1 MIRKATISDLDEIM
15 DIYSLAREFMKKNN
29 NPNQW
34 GDTYPSREL
43 IEDDI
48 NNGICYV
55 LFEGKLI
62 YGVFVL
68 IFGEDPTYL
77 NIYEGNWKSS
87 SSYATIHRIASSSK
101 RSGVF
106 KEAVKFAKD
115 KYDHL
120 RIDTYID
127 NKVMQH
133 CIFKEGFTYQGII
146 KLEDGSPRLAYE
158 WINK

>member
-1 MIRKATISDLDEIM
+1 MIRKANISDLDEIM
-15 DIYSLAREFMKKNN
+15 DIYSLARELMKRNN

-34 GDTYPSREL
+34 GESYPSREL
-43 IEDDI
+43 IENDI
-48 NNGICYV
+48 KKGVCYV
-55 LFEGKLI
+55 LFEGKDI

-68 IFGEDPTYL
+68 IFGEDLTYL
-77 NIYEGNWKSS
+77 NIYDGNWKSS
-87 SSYATIHRIASSSK
+87 SSYATIHRIASSCK

-106 KEAVKFAKD
+106 KKAVSFAKD

-133 CIFKEGFTYQGII
+133 CILKEGFTYQGII
-146 KLEDGSPRLAYE
+146 SLEDGSPRLAFE
-158 WINK
+158 WIN

>member
-1 MIRKATISDLDEIM
+1 MIRKANISNLDEIM
-15 DIYSLAREFMKKNN
+15 DIYSSAREFMKRNN
-29 NPNQW
+29 SPNQW
-34 GDTYPSREL
+34 GKSYPGREL
-43 IEDDI
+43 IENDI
-48 NNGICYV
+48 NKGACYV
-55 LFEGKLI
+55 LSEEKDI

-68 IFGEDPTYL
+68 IFGEDQTYL

-87 SSYATIHRIASSSK
+87 SSYATIHRIASNNK

-106 KEAVKFAKD
+106 KETVSFAKD

-133 CIFKEGFTYQGII
+133 CILKEGFTYQGII

-158 WINK
+158 WIN

>member
-1 MIRKATISDLDEIM
+1 MTRKANISDLDEIM
-15 DIYSLAREFMKKNN
+15 YIYSLAREFMKKNN

-34 GDTYPSREL
+34 GNAYPSREL

-48 NNGICYV
+48 NKGVCYV
-55 LFEGKLI
+55 LFEGKEI

-68 IFGEDPTYL
+68 IFGEDPAYL
-77 NIYEGNWKSS
+77 NIYEWDWKSS
-87 SSYATIHRIASSSK
+87 SSYATLHRIASSGK

-106 KEAVKFAKD
+106 KEAVNFAKN

-120 RIDTYID
+120 RIDTYMD

-133 CIFKEGFTYQGII
+133 CILKEGFTYQGII
-146 KLEDGSPRLAYE
+146 SLEDGSPRLAYE